1 MGKAKGKWARIPMT
15 INGHKLN
22 VSFAAYDG
30 CHKIYLPMNEQEDL
44 FIKTLEKRGY
54 VFEEDFYRIESVDE
68 LMDMFLRSCN
78 LRFIQMIDCSG
89 DEDGFINIIPQSS
102 FFDDEDFFDE
112 ELARKAFVSRAS

>member
-1 MGKAKGKWARIPMT
+1 M
-15 INGHKLN
+15 NG
-22 VSFAAYDG
+22 
-30 CHKIYLPMNEQEDL
+30 QEDL
-44 FIKTLEKRGY
+44 FIKTLEKQGY
-54 VFEEDFYRIESVDE
+54 VFEENFYRIESVDE